1 MALKP
6 EMRAQIEV
14 VQWVKK
20 QQQLPPDEGY
30 PPADRADLAL
40 LYATFNGLF
49 TSRQQAFNAK
59 RAGLR
64 RGVPDLVLPAPRG
77 RWFGLYIELK
87 VGRGKPTKEQV
98 EYLAALSSRGY
109 RAEVAVGSAGAIAL
123 LEDYMAAPRL
133 RVQGSPG

>member
-1 MALKP
+1 VALKP
-6 EMRAQIEV
+6 EMQAQIEV
-14 VQWVKK
+14 IQWVKK
-20 QQQLPPDEGY
+20 QQQLPPGEGY
-30 PPADRADLAL
+30 PPEDRADLAL

-77 RWFGLYIELK
+77 RWYGLYIELK
-87 VGRGKPTKEQV
+87 VGRGKPSREQV
-98 EYLAALSSRGY
+98 EYLDALSSRGY
-109 RAEVAVGSAGAIAL
+109 RAEIAVGSAGAIAL

-133 RVQGSPG
+133 RVQASPG